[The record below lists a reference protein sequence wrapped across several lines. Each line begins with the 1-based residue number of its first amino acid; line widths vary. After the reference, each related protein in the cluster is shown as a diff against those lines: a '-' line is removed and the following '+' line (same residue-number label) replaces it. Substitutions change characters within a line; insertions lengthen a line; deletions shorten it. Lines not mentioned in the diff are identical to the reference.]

1 MTDFLIKRFIK
12 SDNVQDPAVR
22 EKYGY
27 LGSAVGILVNIALFG
42 LKLTVG
48 LLMNSISVIADAF
61 NNLSDTASSL
71 ITMIGFR
78 LGNRPADEGHPYGH
92 GRIEYFSG
100 LIVSVLVLY
109 VGIQF
114 LVTSVRRILN
124 PTPLEFRWI
133 PIILLIVSIF
143 SKIWISG
150 FNHTIGNKINSSA
163 LKASALDA
171 KGDVMISSTVVAGLL
186 FSHFSHIEIDGYIG
200 LFVAGMIVKS
210 AWELI
215 RETLNPLLGT
225 QADEELIERM
235 NQILLSNEEVFG
247 VHDTVTHNYG
257 PSTVFATTH
266 VEVRDD
272 ISVTEIHDIIDD
284 LEKRVLRELD
294 VELVIHMDPIRMA
307 DEKKVAIV
315 RHLRDELLQVDGV
328 RSLHDVRLREH
339 ETRYI
344 AELVVDP
351 ETDLA
356 STQQVAEQIVRDH
369 QLEPDLH
376 LEVHNLMSHGWSK
389 S

>member
-328 RSLHDVRLREH
+328 RSLHDVRLREN

-356 STQQVAEQIVRDH
+356 STQRVAEQIVRDH